1 MNATPVWSDER
12 SKLIDAVRAEFDRVD
27 ERDEEVVDFLIMLS
41 RRNRNKAVADALDAE
56 AKSLLGMAGTVST
69 HVLARDLRH
78 RAAKLRAVKVRRGG
92 PC

>member
-56 AKSLLGMAGTVST
+56 AKSLLGMAGTVSK